1 MFSLCSK
8 TIVCDTDLHVLFHR
22 FFVGHIAA
30 LLWFI
35 SIIMHKSVTIDHIY
49 LSSVS
54 ACLSCDPEFV

>member
-1 MFSLCSK
+1 MFSLCSR
-8 TIVCDTDLHVLFHR
+8 TIVCDTDLHVCHR
-22 FFVGHIAA
+22 FSVGHIVV